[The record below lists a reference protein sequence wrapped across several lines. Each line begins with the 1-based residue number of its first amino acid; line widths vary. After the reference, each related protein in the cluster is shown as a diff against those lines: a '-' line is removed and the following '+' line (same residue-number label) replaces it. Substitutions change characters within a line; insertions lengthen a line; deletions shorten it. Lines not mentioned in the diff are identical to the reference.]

1 MSTSPD
7 ITVIVSDGLAIHYGT
22 DTQPVGT
29 QAAGTSALVS
39 RADHVHAHGN
49 QTGPALHAI
58 ATSSANGFMSAADK
72 AKIDTLTA
80 GSAAVGNTAGEAL
93 DATTT
98 AVAGSASTAA
108 RSDHTHS
115 VASAVIGDVQDVGV
129 AATGSAPRFALADH
143 SHAHGAQ
150 SDPTDHALADGSS
163 AGFLSAAEFTKLSG
177 IAAGAIAATST
188 TPSPVGT
195 AAVGVAT
202 TAARADHVHAHGN
215 QLGGALHA
223 AASDSIAG
231 FMSSTDKSK
240 LDALPSNPASVGSV
254 TPSPIGSAAVGT
266 ATTAAR
272 SDHVHAHGNQ
282 AGGTLHAAATDS
294 VAGFMSAADKT
305 KLDDIDVATT
315 VTDVAASGVVGVLT
329 TYAPEDHAH
338 AHGAQTDP
346 TMHALA
352 SGSSAGFMSAAEFT
366 KLAGVAASATAT
378 PLAVSPPANVTAG
391 SAATGTGTHAA
402 KDDHVHSVSTAA
414 AVGLSPA
421 STSAAG
427 SADTL
432 ARSDHT
438 HAIATAVAVVAVGT
452 ANAAGSAATFARG
465 DHVHSHGAQT
475 DGTLHAAVSTS
486 VAGFMSA
493 ADKVKLNALVAGTD
507 IQEVNTGSDAGTS
520 TTWARSD
527 HVHFHGHLP
536 ADGQMHAEVDGTDAG
551 FAPALGGVTG
561 YVLTDNGDGTAS
573 WLAPTGSGGTP
584 ADGSVTTV
592 KIVDGNVTSAKL
604 ADGSVTTVKLA
615 DANVTSAKIASGA
628 VGSTQLASGAVIAAK
643 IAAGAVGTTQLAD
656 ASVTTAKLVDANVT
670 SAKIAAG
677 AVGTTQLAD
686 ANITTAKI
694 ADANVTTAKIAD
706 ANVTSAKIATGAVG
720 ATQIAN
726 GGVGTTQL
734 AANAVTAAKIA
745 NATITSTQLAAAA
758 VATANI
764 ADGAVTQAKLDS
776 GVTLPLADN
785 SVTTIKIVDANVTT
799 SKLADGLL
807 TEAKLATGISVPINT
822 YAKGSLPSPDGKTRL
837 AKLTDKNKGLVYSN
851 GVSWQN
857 VGSAWPVYRIEDFG
871 GVKDDSSPGARTANN
886 TAWTAM
892 QMSMGAPSGAFT
904 HNYRVQFDGG
914 TYYFAGPIKFLHQL
928 TVEGLAN
935 SILRPE
941 TILSFPPS
949 GDGLQISY
957 DNLDP
962 TYFAGGSYL
971 KNLQVTHDQTLA
983 SWAATT
989 VYAPGAAIKPSAL
1002 RGWTGYV
1009 FVNLGSSGT
1018 SGSTEPLW
1026 PSDLL
1031 VPTGLDGST
1040 VSDGSVTWTVKCVSL
1055 LNLRATIYAE
1065 NIDARLGYGNG
1076 FFVYGNTTN
1085 SLADGG
1091 IFNNC
1096 TAGQNRSA
1104 GILLQGQDSNENKF
1118 YNFNAVFNGTWGVL
1132 DKGFLGNDWHGLD
1145 TSYNGPSSET
1155 QFYDSWHAS
1164 VAIPVGSEI
1173 VPTTP
1178 NGYAYISSGT
1188 GSTGGSEPTWP
1199 TTIGLTVVDN
1209 AITWTCRRVY
1219 SGGPLLLGD
1228 PFGGSVFGMYS
1239 ENSDIKIINN
1249 GNIEGFGSLN
1259 GFDPSSTGSA
1269 HNGPSYHTPQTFA
1282 QNSSDPSYDTL
1293 LDVGDTP
1300 GGLYFNKYRV
1310 THKDGSA
1317 LGELDVL
1324 YNGGATGFIEFTYD
1338 GSDSGRV
1345 MTLPVT
1351 TTAGVKIPHFPKGIS
1366 LSTPGS
1372 GNETTLIGGGAPG
1385 GTANQ
1390 GDRIFARTGGDYT
1403 GLASEYVCVQDATNH
1418 WEETSWSAPVKGNR
1432 LDPLPEY
1439 GETDLHFLVDDVRR
1453 IYNTV
1458 FGAPETLNSRKGG
1471 YSATWHNGDQLNVM
1485 TPSLAVGSDTGVA
1498 YDAALRSRKI
1508 IFNPGTN
1515 QAWANIA
1522 ANAAHSLPASGAI
1535 TLQAMWYSYDQTSA
1549 TSTVF
1554 GFATATSGYD
1564 LTVATDG
1571 TLTFKALNT
1580 AGANFISLASASGVI
1595 VSNTYYIASIVF
1607 DSVNNVYQLWLN
1619 GNLVASASSKTGTIG
1634 STTADIAIGG
1644 LLTSGTLTNPA
1655 FHEWPSELI
1664 RTTRALTPSEIVV
1677 GAKQVRAM
1685 NNLATVVPSGV
1696 ESLVSSKVVDL
1707 SLSTKQT
1714 LYIVLSGQHLIVT
1727 KIIARSPSATITT
1740 ATGGIGYDA
1749 GATDVEAALTMP
1761 ATSSTYGLSIL
1772 DFAAHGGSAPII
1784 GTPSAI
1790 LGFETTA
1797 TQAATSM
1804 TIDVFGY
1811 FF

>member
-1 MSTSPD
+1 MSTPD

-29 QAAGTSALVS
+29 EAAGTSALVS

-98 AVAGSASTAA
+98 ATAGTASTAA

-115 VASAVIGDVQDVGV
+115 IAVAIIGDVQDVGV

-150 SDPTDHALADGSS
+150 SDPTDHALADGSG
-163 AGFLSAAEFTKLSG
+163 AGFMSAAEFTKLSG

-188 TPSPVGT
+188 TPSPVGA

-215 QLGGALHA
+215 QTGGALHA
-223 AASDSIAG
+223 VADDSTAG
-231 FMSSTDKSK
+231 FMSATDKSK

-305 KLDDIDVATT
+305 RFDNIDVATT
-315 VTDVAASGVVGVLT
+315 VTDIAASGVVGVLT
-329 TYAPEDHAH
+329 TYALEDHVH

-352 SGSSAGFMSAAEFT
+352 DGSNAGFMSAAEFT
-366 KLAGVAASATAT
+366 KLASVAASATAT

-438 HAIATAVAVVAVGT
+438 HAIATAVAVITVGT

-507 IQEVNTGSDAGTS
+507 IQEVNTGSEPGTS

-551 FAPALGGVTG
+551 FAPPLGGVTG
-561 YVLTDNGDGTAS
+561 YVLTDNGDGTSS

-584 ADGSVTTV
+584 ADGSVTTA
-592 KIVDGNVTSAKL
+592 KIVDANVTSAKL

-615 DANVTSAKIASGA
+615 DANVTSAKIATGA
-628 VGSTQLASGAVIAAK
+628 VGSTQLASGSVIAAK
-643 IAAGAVGTTQLAD
+643 VAAGA
-656 ASVTTAKLVDANVT
+656 
-670 SAKIAAG
+670 I
-677 AVGTTQLAD
+677 GTTQLAD
-686 ANITTAKI
+686 ANVTTAKLVDVNVTTAKLADGSVTTVKLADANVTTAKI
-694 ADANVTTAKIAD
+694 VDANVTTAKIAD

-745 NATITSTQLAAAA
+745 SATITSTQLAAAA

-799 SKLADGLL
+799 GKLADAAI
-807 TEAKLATGISVPINT
+807 TEAKLAASLSVPVPS
-822 YAKGSLPSPDGKTRL
+822 YAIGSLPAPDGKTRL

-851 GVSWQN
+851 GVDWQN
-857 VGSAWPVYRIEDFG
+857 VGSAWPIYRIEDFG
-871 GVKDDSSPGARTANN
+871 GVKDDSSPTVRTANN
-886 TAWTAM
+886 AAWTAM
-892 QMSMGAPSGAFT
+892 QMSMGAPSGSFT

-914 TYYFAGPIKFLHQL
+914 TYYFAGSIKFLHQL
-928 TVEGLAN
+928 TVEGLAD

-962 TYFAGGSYL
+962 TYFAAGSHL

-1031 VPTGLDGST
+1031 VPTGLDGGT
-1040 VSDGSVTWTVKCVSL
+1040 VSDGSVTWTAKCVSL

-1065 NIDARLGYGNG
+1065 NVDARLGYGNG

-1118 YNFNAVFNGTWGVL
+1118 YNFNAVFNGTWGIL

-1228 PFGGSVFGMYS
+1228 PFGGSVFGMYAES
-1239 ENSDIKIINN
+1239 SDIKSINN
-1249 GNIEGFGSLN
+1249 GTIIGFGN
-1259 GFDPSSTGSA
+1259 ATAFAPGSTGKYWNQANHS
-1269 HNGPSYHTPQTFA
+1269 PQGFQA
-1282 QNSSDPSYDTL
+1282 NSSDPSYDTVTQ
-1293 LDVGDTP
+1293 VGDAQSA
-1300 GGLYFNKYRV
+1300 LYFEQYKV
-1310 THKDGSA
+1310 MHKNGSDYN
-1317 LGELDVL
+1317 ELDIL
-1324 YNGGATGFIEFTYD
+1324 YSGGSDGYVEYTYD
-1338 GSDSGRV
+1338 GGAGGRI
-1345 MTLPVT
+1345 MTLPLAN
-1351 TTAGVKIPHFPKGIS
+1351 TAGKAIPHFPKGIS
-1366 LSTPGS
+1366 LSQPGS

-1439 GETDLHFLVDDVRR
+1439 GETDLHFLIDDVRR

-1498 YDAALRSRKI
+1498 YDSALRSRKI
-1508 IFNPGTN
+1508 IFNQGSN
-1515 QAWANIA
+1515 QAWAAIA

-1549 TSTVF
+1549 TSTIF

-1580 AGANFISLASASGVI
+1580 AGANFISLASASGTI
-1595 VSNTYYIASIVF
+1595 ASNTYYIASIVF
-1607 DSVNNVYQLWLN
+1607 DSVNNIYQLWVN

-1664 RTTRALTPSEIVV
+1664 RTTRALTPSEIVS

-1685 NNLATVVPSGV
+1685 NSLATIVPAGV
-1696 ESLVSSKVVDL
+1696 ESLLVSKVVDL

-1714 LYIVLSGQHLIVT
+1714 LYTVPAGQHLIVT
-1727 KIIARSPSATITT
+1727 KINSRSPT
-1740 ATGGIGYDA
+1740 ATLTTGSGGVGYDA
-1749 GATDVEAALTMP
+1749 GASDVTAGDTVMP
-1761 ATSSTYGLSIL
+1761 TTATTYGLFSSVTSTPI
-1772 DFAAHGGSAPII
+1772 GAP
-1784 GTPSAI
+1784 TDV
-1790 LGFETTA
+1790 LGFKTSA